1 MSSSDWLALGGV
13 IVSCLAFAVS
23 FVAYRLQARS
33 AQSDNEKE
41 LADQIN
47 AIQAQLAELSPVPQ
61 PTDSMEALART
72 GNAAQQA
79 QAMATIIKTTSVNG
93 ALQTLLLRIGTLVES
108 AKLQPDWYQNLVL
121 ATAAVQIGDPITAEP
136 YTSRA
141 VELART
147 PSEHGWDAG
156 TAMAAQMQSL
166 RVRANFYFNRG
177 LPDDLERGRDDFDA
191 ARQLVEDNRNRQ
203 GPFITA
209 GRLIELYVRQSD
221 FELDLG
227 HGDRGTALMAEA
239 CREWQK
245 IKIPSGRQVT
255 GAIIAAFANAQ
266 RRVPA
271 STLLT
276 SEFVREW
283 GELQRG
289 FASTLTVGPG
299 TAVPGKGSGPEPAV
313 DLSALHP
320 IRVSA
325 PPAPKA
331 GVSPAPEI
339 ATPTDQGR

>member
-61 PTDSMEALART
+61 SADSMEALAKT

-79 QAMATIIKTTSVNG
+79 QAMAAIAKTSSINA
-93 ALQTLLLRIGTLVES
+93 ALQTLLLRVGALIKS
-108 AKLQPDWYQNLVL
+108 ARLEPDWYQNLVL

-136 YTSRA
+136 YTKRA
-141 VELART
+141 VELACT
-147 PSEHGWDAG
+147 PEGHGWDAG
-156 TAMAAQMQSL
+156 AAAAAQMVSL

-177 LPDDLERGRDDFDA
+177 LQGDLKRGRDDFAA
-191 ARQLVEDNRNRQ
+191 ARQLVEDNRGKQ

-209 GRLIELYVRQSD
+209 GRLIELYVRQTD

-227 HGDRGTALMAEA
+227 HDDCGIALMAEA

-245 IKIPSGRQVT
+245 IQIPSGRQVT
-255 GAIIAAFANAQ
+255 GSIIATFASTQ
-266 RRVPA
+266 QRVPA
-271 STLLT
+271 RTLLT
-276 SEFVREW
+276 SEFFREW
-283 GELQRG
+283 SELQGG
-289 FASTLTVGPG
+289 FVSGQ
-299 TAVPGKGSGPEPAV
+299 AVWPGKGSGPEPAV

-320 IRVSA
+320 IKVSA
-325 PPAPKA
+325 PPAPQA
-331 GVSPAPEI
+331 GAAPAPGI
-339 ATPTDQGR
+339 AITTDQDR